1 MDVKYILDLR
11 DFPDSPYRDKL
22 TKDFNDILNDDEV
35 TAVAECMGGVE
46 PAFTFVKS
54 CLEKGK
60 SVSTSN
66 KQLVAEKGDILLR
79 TAKEHN
85 CNFFFEA
92 SVGGA
97 IPDHQTSPPLP
108 RCKWI

>member
-66 KQLVAEKGDILLR
+66 KQLVAKAISFSAQQRSITATSLLSER
-79 TAKEHN
+79 QAL
-85 CNFFFEA
+85 A
-92 SVGGA
+92 AYSVLSHA
-97 IPDHQTSPPLP
+97 PPLP
-108 RCKWI
+108 RCK